1 MIRFFDIF
9 FSLLGGI
16 LLSPVFLCISLLIKI
31 SSKGPVFFVQKRVGK
46 GNKDFNLFKFRTMH
60 INADKMGFLTVGFDD
75 PRITKFGYYLRKFK
89 LDELPQL
96 FNVLIG
102 EMSFVGPRPEV
113 RKYINKL
120 GSDRDILLSV
130 RPGITDWASLK
141 YINEN
146 NILKI
151 SKNPESTY
159 INEILPEKIKLN
171 LTYIN
176 NKNTSHYFKI
186 IFNTVLKIMNFK

>member
-1 MIRFFDIF
+1 
-9 FSLLGGI
+9 
-16 LLSPVFLCISLLIKI
+16 
-31 SSKGPVFFVQKRVGK
+31 
-46 GNKDFNLFKFRTMH
+46 MH

-75 PRITKFGYYLRKFK
+75 PRITKLGYYLRKFK

-146 NILKI
+146 NILKN
-151 SKNPESTY
+151 SNNPESTY
-159 INEILPEKIKLN
+159 INEILPEKIRLN
-171 LTYIN
+171 LFYIN